1 MANVATDTCFDNVT
15 TRFLADPESVSDDEL
30 GAVLSDMTLAVS
42 GLGAAIDR
50 QGEAID
56 RLEVAVG
63 HLVTAWGAP

>member
-1 MANVATDTCFDNVT
+1 MQTVAIDTCFT
-15 TRFLADPESVSDDEL
+15 KSTKSFLDAPEDVSDDEL

-63 HLVTAWGAP
+63 HLVTTWGTP

>member
-1 MANVATDTCFDNVT
+1 MST
-15 TRFLADPESVSDDEL
+15 PESKPLPEDVSDDEL
-30 GAVLSDMTLAVS
+30 GAVLSDMTLAVL

-63 HLVTAWGAP
+63 HLVTTWGTP